1 MEKSDARSLSP
12 DAQETLRKRAVQAV
26 FGGMKQY
33 VVANAFG
40 VSAYI
45 ISQWVKRYRT
55 DGIQALNAHKKG
67 PQQGTNTL
75 LTSKQA
81 GMIRRMIIDKCPEQ
95 LKLPFFLWSR
105 ESVQE
110 LIQRKCDVKVSI
122 NTAGNYLRVWGFTVQ
137 KPVRR
142 AYEQNDAAVQR
153 WLAEEYPAHQQRAK
167 AEKAL
172 IYWGDEMGLRSDDQ
186 VGRSYGL
193 RGQTP
198 VLPGTG
204 QRFGCNMISAI
215 TNQGHLCFQV
225 FEGSFNVKLFLGFLT
240 RLWKQ
245 AKRKVF
251 LIVDG
256 HPVHRAKL
264 VKAWREENK
273 EKMEI
278 IYLPGYSPELN
289 PDELLNQDVKSNA
302 LRQRRPKHVRQ
313 LKTDVRSYLFSTQK
327 RPDVVRSYFEERHV
341 QYAKA
346 EVENTTIPLSC

>member
-1 MEKSDARSLSP
+1 MNKRDARSLSP
-12 DAQETLRKRAVQAV
+12 SAQEALRKRAVAAV
-26 FGGMKQY
+26 MGGMKQY
-33 VVANAFG
+33 VVAAAFG

-45 ISQWVKRYRT
+45 VSQWVKRYRLNGEN
-55 DGIQALNAHKKG
+55 DLNARKKG
-67 PQQGTNTL
+67 PHRGARSL
-75 LTSKQA
+75 LTAKQSA
-81 GMIRRMIIDKCPEQ
+81 MMRGLIIDKCPEQ
-95 LKLPFFLWSR
+95 LKLPFYLWSR
-105 ESVQE
+105 EAVQQ
-110 LIQRKCDVKVSI
+110 LIQRKCHVTVSL
-122 NTAGNYLRVWGFTVQ
+122 NTTGNYLRTWGFTVQ

-142 AYEQNDAAVQR
+142 AYEQNAAAVQR
-153 WLAEEYPAHQQRAK
+153 WLTEEYPAHHRRAL

-198 VLPGTG
+198 VIPGTG
-204 QRFGCNMISAI
+204 QRFGCNMISAV
-215 TNQGHLCFQV
+215 TNTGHLCFQV

-240 RLWKQ
+240 RLRKQ

-264 VKAWREENK
+264 VKAWREAHK
-273 EKMEI
+273 EEMEI
-278 IYLPGYSPELN
+278 ILLPGYSPELN
-289 PDELLNQDVKSNA
+289 PDEMLNNDVKTSA
-302 LRQRRPKHVRQ
+302 LRKRRPRHVEQ

-346 EVENTTIPLSC
+346 EAA